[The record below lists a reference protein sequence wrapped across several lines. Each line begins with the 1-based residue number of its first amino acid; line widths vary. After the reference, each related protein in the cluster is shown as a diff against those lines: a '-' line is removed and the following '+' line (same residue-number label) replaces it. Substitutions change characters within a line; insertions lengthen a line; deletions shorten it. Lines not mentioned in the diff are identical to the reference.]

1 MKTYHK
7 ISIILVFSI
16 FFFFIEL
23 ITGVIINSIT
33 LQASSLHRLSD
44 IITNFIALLCE
55 VMVLKDKN
63 LYGASDKVVKELFS
77 DYNLNDNQF
86 IHKNGLVLS
95 YLEKIFKLIITNI
108 NIIFIK
114 IYINILDLK
123 IFHLENIDLNNLYLD
138 ILDKHVGKYF
148 YPMF

>member
-23 ITGVIINSIT
+23 ITGVIIRSIT

-63 LYGASDKVVKELFS
+63 LYATYGYTRYKILG
-77 DYNLNDNQF
+77 
-86 IHKNGLVLS
+86 GLVNSIFLMALCVHIFIEVFHTFIDMS
-95 YLEKIFKLIITNI
+95 YVKGKLTNNI
-108 NIIFIK
+108 N
-114 IYINILDLK
+114 L
-123 IFHLENIDLNNLYLD
+123 
-138 ILDKHVGKYF
+138 
-148 YPMF
+148 